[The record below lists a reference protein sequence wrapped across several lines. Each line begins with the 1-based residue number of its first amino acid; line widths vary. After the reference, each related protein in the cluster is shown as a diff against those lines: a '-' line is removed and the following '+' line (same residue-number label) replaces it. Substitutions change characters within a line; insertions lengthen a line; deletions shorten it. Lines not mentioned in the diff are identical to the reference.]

1 MSQFVVAVPSYKR
14 EEICRDQT
22 LAFLARHN
30 IDKSRIFVFVA
41 DDDEY
46 IRYRATL
53 GPEYNIVV
61 GVKGISS
68 QRRFYL
74 NYFQKGTRVFSLDDD
89 IDDLLEKIDG
99 KLVPFAGN
107 FVEFVN
113 TMFDITAKEGTTLW
127 GINPVQNAFFMKDDI
142 TVGLRFICANFMGA
156 IAGDW
161 VHCDPERRMT
171 SSGEDHHSTLR
182 AFIRYGAVVRAE
194 YLCPKTKYWAKGGID
209 TMVKETEGISRAERH
224 STELHWVESRF
235 PDLAKVKL
243 KDGLAVS
250 MKLKPI
256 THAKYGRLQNV

>member
-1 MSQFVVAVPSYKR
+1 MSFVVAVPSYRR
-14 EEICRDQT
+14 ENICRDQT

-30 IDKSRIFVFVA
+30 IEQSRIFVFVA
-41 DDDEY
+41 DEDEY
-46 IRYRATL
+46 VRYRATL
-53 GPEYNIVV
+53 GPTYNIII
-61 GVKGISS
+61 GVKGISA

-74 NYFQKGTRVFSLDDD
+74 NYFQKGTRVLSLDDD
-89 IDDLLEKIDG
+89 IADLLG
-99 KLVPFAGN
+99 KKGEQLVPYTDN
-107 FVEFVN
+107 LVEFVEQ
-113 TMFDITAKEGTTLW
+113 MFDITEREGTTLW
-127 GINPVQNAFFMKDDI
+127 GINPVQNAFFMKDSV

-194 YLCPKTKYWAKGGID
+194 YLCPKTKYWAEGGID

-224 STELHWVESRF
+224 SAELHWVESAF

-256 THAKYGRLQNV
+256 TFKKYGRLQNG

>member
-1 MSQFVVAVPSYKR
+1 MSFVVAVPSYKR

-30 IDKSRIFVFVA
+30 IDPSRIFVFVA
-41 DDDEY
+41 DDEEY
-46 IRYRATL
+46 VRYRATL
-53 GPEYNIVV
+53 GSTYNIVV
-61 GVKGISS
+61 GVKGISA

-89 IDDLLEKIDG
+89 IAELLEKKDEQ
-99 KLVPFAGN
+99 LVSFTDN
-107 FVEFVN
+107 LEYFVDY
-113 TMFDITAKEGTTLW
+113 MFDIAQREGTTLW
-127 GINPVQNAFFMKDDI
+127 GINPVQNAFFMKDNI

-182 AFIRYGAVVRAE
+182 AFIKYGSVVRAE
-194 YLCPKTKYWAKGGID
+194 YLCPKTKYWASGGID
-209 TMVKETEGISRAERH
+209 AMVRETEGISRAERH
-224 STELHWVESRF
+224 STELHWVESRY
-235 PDLAKVKL
+235 PELAKVKL

-256 THAKYGRLQNV
+256 TLKKLGRHV

>member
-1 MSQFVVAVPSYKR
+1 MSFVVAVPSYKR

-30 IDKSRIFVFVA
+30 IPLERIFVFVA
-41 DDDEY
+41 DEDEY
-46 IRYRATL
+46 IRYRTTL
-53 GPEYNIVV
+53 GQNYNIVV

-74 NYFQKGTRVFSLDDD
+74 NYFQKGTRVLSLDDD
-89 IDDLLEKIDG
+89 IDDLLG
-99 KLVPFAGN
+99 KTGDQLSSYSGN
-107 FVEFVN
+107 LAEFVDS
-113 TMFDITAKEGTTLW
+113 MFNIAEKQGTTLW
-127 GINPVQNAFFMKDDI
+127 GINPVQNAFFMKDHI

-161 VHCDPERRMT
+161 VHCDPQRRMT

-182 AFIRYGAVVRAE
+182 AFMRYGSVVRAE

-209 TMVKETEGISRAERH
+209 AMVRETEGISRAERH
-224 STELHWVESRF
+224 SSELHWVAENFS
-235 PDLAKVKL
+235 DLAKVKL
-243 KDGLAVS
+243 KDGKAVS

-256 THAKYGRLQNV
+256 TFNRLARI